1 MRAEKPGEA
10 VALVVVPGL
19 APGLPRAL
27 AGRYRLVRLL
37 AKGGMAEVWEGRDEV
52 LNRPVAIKML
62 LAHLAA
68 DPYLQERFRREA
80 VTAARLVHPG
90 IVAIFDA
97 GVEVLGENGADTGS
111 LLSGWPRDERNKAE
125 TVWPDQRSTAFIVME
140 LVPGETLRD
149 LIGRAAPLSPQL
161 ATAISGQVADALAY
175 AHAQGLVHRDIKPA
189 NVLLRDEG
197 SGMVRVK
204 VADFG
209 IAKAAATAGGDLTA
223 SGTVLGT
230 PKYLSPEQV
239 QGKEPDPRADLYSLG
254 VVLFEMLAGRPP
266 FRENTDMATALA
278 QVQQP
283 VPALGELVPG
293 LPSELTELVGA
304 LLAKDPDRRVPSA
317 LVLASALGRV
327 QHSLGGAGA
336 LNDASANLH
345 PAPLPLDS
353 AASPSG
359 AGPAGPGAGGTAVL
373 GVGGTAVLGAGASGP
388 STLVE
393 RAGAATLVGPLDGT
407 GPARSA
413 GRRERRGPGK
423 GQVARN
429 EPPGPRRRRSGRWT
443 GIAVAV
449 LLVAG
454 LSVAGALVHVP
465 GAAPGA
471 RQPGQSGGGGG
482 GAASEQGSFPPIAVA
497 SVRELT
503 QDGNEPNDNVSELPN
518 VIADSPGKY
527 WASDIYKSADF
538 GGSGGFGLVLQL
550 DGPHLLH
557 RLAVSTPMDGWSAE
571 VFTAGSDPGTLG
583 GWGQPLSRQT
593 SINGNAV
600 FSLGDKRASWVLFWM
615 IDPGPSRQAVVRR
628 LSLT

>member
-1 MRAEKPGEA
+1 
-10 VALVVVPGL
+10 
-19 APGLPRAL
+19 
-27 AGRYRLVRLL
+27 
-37 AKGGMAEVWEGRDEV
+37 MAEVWEGRDEV

-111 LLSGWPRDERNKAE
+111 RPVGLASGRAQQSRDRSGLI
-125 TVWPDQRSTAFIVME
+125 QRSTAFIVME

-161 ATAISGQVADALAY
+161 ATAIVAQVADALAY

-197 SGMVRVK
+197 SGVVRVK

-266 FRENTDMATALA
+266 FQENTDMATALA

-293 LPSELTELVGA
+293 LPGADGLVGA

-317 LVLASALGRV
+317 LVLGERPGPGAAQPGGGRGSRTS
-327 QHSLGGAGA
+327 QCQ
-336 LNDASANLH
+336 
-345 PAPLPLDS
+345 PAPRP
-353 AASPSG
+353 AATVGQRRFAAG
-359 AGPAGPGAGGTAVL
+359 AGPAAPARAGPPSSARRDR
-373 GVGGTAVLGAGASGP
+373 GP
-388 STLVE
+388 RRWRGPAAPTLVE
-393 RAGAATLVGPLDGT
+393 PPGATPWGPMARDRLGALGDENAVAQEKARWPEMSRPAPAGA
-407 GPARSA
+407 
-413 GRRERRGPGK
+413 GRDV
-423 GQVARN
+423 GQV
-429 EPPGPRRRRSGRWT
+429 
-443 GIAVAV
+443 
-449 LLVAG
+449 
-454 LSVAGALVHVP
+454 
-465 GAAPGA
+465 
-471 RQPGQSGGGGG
+471 
-482 GAASEQGSFPPIAVA
+482 
-497 SVRELT
+497 
-503 QDGNEPNDNVSELPN
+503 
-518 VIADSPGKY
+518 SP
-527 WASDIYKSADF
+527 WPS
-538 GGSGGFGLVLQL
+538 
-550 DGPHLLH
+550 
-557 RLAVSTPMDGWSAE
+557 
-571 VFTAGSDPGTLG
+571 
-583 GWGQPLSRQT
+583 
-593 SINGNAV
+593 
-600 FSLGDKRASWVLFWM
+600 SWWR
-615 IDPGPSRQAVVRR
+615 G
-628 LSLT
+628 

>member
-1 MRAEKPGEA
+1 
-10 VALVVVPGL
+10 
-19 APGLPRAL
+19 
-27 AGRYRLVRLL
+27 
-37 AKGGMAEVWEGRDEV
+37 MAEVWEGRDEV

-68 DPYLQERFRREA
+68 DPYVQERFRREA

-97 GVEVLGENGADTGS
+97 GVEVLGENGADPGA
-111 LLSGWPRDERNKAE
+111 LLSGWPRDERNKPE

-149 LIGRAAPLSPQL
+149 LIGRAAPLSAQL
-161 ATAISGQVADALAY
+161 ATAIAGQVTDALAY

-197 SGMVRVK
+197 SGVVRVK

-266 FRENTDMATALA
+266 FQENTDMATALA

-283 VPALGELVPG
+283 VPALGDVVPG
-293 LPSELTELVGA
+293 LPSELTDLVGA

-317 LVLASALGRV
+317 LVLASALARV
-327 QHSLGGAGA
+327 QRSLGAAEAPNGAGA
-336 LNDASANLH
+336 NLH
-345 PAPLPLDS
+345 TGPLPLDR
-353 AASPSG
+353 AASGPG
-359 AGPAGPGAGGTAVL
+359 AGPAEPAGAGGTAVL
-373 GVGGTAVLGAGASGP
+373 GAGGTAVLGAGGTAVLGAGVTGAP
-388 STLVE
+388 TLVE
-393 RAGAATLVGPLDGT
+393 RAGGAGR
-407 GPARSA
+407 ARRA

-429 EPPGPRRRRSGRWT
+429 ELPGPRRRRPGRWT
-443 GIAVAV
+443 GIAVAA

-454 LSVAGALVHVP
+454 LTVAGALVHVP
-465 GAAPGA
+465 GTAPGTS
-471 RQPGQSGGGGG
+471 QPGGGGGGG
-482 GAASEQGSFPPIAVA
+482 GAPSDQGSFPPIAVV

-503 QDGNEPNDNVSELPN
+503 QDGNVPNDNLSELPN
-518 VIADSPGKY
+518 VIGNNPSKY

-550 DGPHLLH
+550 DGPHVLH
-557 RLAVSTPMDGWSAE
+557 RLVVSTPMDGWSAE
-571 VFTAGSDPGTLG
+571 VFTAGSDSGTLG
-583 GWGQPLSRQT
+583 GWGQPLSRQS
-593 SINGNAV
+593 SISGEAV
-600 FSLGDKRASWVLFWM
+600 FSLGDKRAGWVLFWM
-615 IDPGPSRQAVVRR
+615 IDPGATRQAVVRR